1 MVSEDSASQG
11 WFPLVHRLSDRGD
24 LDETGNAEMATSLHE
39 LDHFDKLLEVLS
51 LCRPQRIRVEERDN
65 DLVEILEP
73 PHDESIQRL
82 AVIVSSHIDV
92 YPPTVEVITQ
102 NRERLNARCPLNH
115 NELRLHLPTNRG
127 GRLTLNWNGEATFAV
142 DEPSYP
148 PCDSQPFLLIVR
160 TRHVVT
166 MVNVQSDV
174 TR

>member
-11 WFPLVHRLSDRGD
+11 WFPLVHRLSDRSD
-24 LDETGNAEMATSLHE
+24 LQETSDAEMATSLHE
-39 LDHFDKLLEVLS
+39 LDHFDKLLEVFA
-51 LCRPQRIRVEERDN
+51 LCRPKRVRLEERDD

-82 AVIVSSHIDV
+82 TVVVSSHIDV
-92 YPPTVEVITQ
+92 YPPTVEVITKHL
-102 NRERLNARCPLNH
+102 ERLNARCALDH
-115 NELRLHLPTNRG
+115 NELRLHLPSDPG
-127 GRLTLNWNGEATFAV
+127 GRLAVNWNGEATFAV
-142 DEPSYP
+142 DEPGYP

-166 MVNVQSDV
+166 MVNAQSDV